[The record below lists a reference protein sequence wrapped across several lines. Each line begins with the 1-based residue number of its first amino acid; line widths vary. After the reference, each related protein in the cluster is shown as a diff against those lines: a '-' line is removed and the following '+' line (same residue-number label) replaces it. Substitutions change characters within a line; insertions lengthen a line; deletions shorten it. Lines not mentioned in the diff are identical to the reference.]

1 MTTSSRGVSSCAT
14 EVNVQYIV
22 NLEAKPID
30 APLASIGEDNRYVAF
45 DFRMLDSGL
54 VELRAVYND
63 YSPHT
68 GRYSYQEI
76 DRKVVEAEDAI
87 DFAVDMERDAAGF
100 LADMNIGGHADGRF
114 AEGVEKALD
123 RLMSASLTSA
133 A

>member
-1 MTTSSRGVSSCAT
+1 MQNA
-14 EVNVQYIV
+14 I
-22 NLEAKPID
+22 NLEAKPIN

-45 DFRMLDSGL
+45 GFRMLDSGL

-68 GRYSYQEI
+68 GRYGYEEI
-76 DRKVVEAEDAI
+76 DRKVVDPEDAI

-100 LADMNIGGHADGRF
+100 LAEMNVGGHADGRF
-114 AEGVEKALD
+114 AEGVENALR

>member
-1 MTTSSRGVSSCAT
+1 MQSLGRVI
-14 EVNVQYIV
+14 VQNAI
-22 NLEAKPID
+22 NLEAEPVD
-30 APLASIGEDNRYVAF
+30 TPVASLGEDDRYVAF

-68 GRYSYQEI
+68 GRYSYEEV
-76 DRKVVEAEDAI
+76 DRKVVDAEDAI

>member
-1 MTTSSRGVSSCAT
+1 M
-14 EVNVQYIV
+14 NKII

-30 APLASIGEDNRYVAF
+30 APLASIGEDNRCVAF

-54 VELRAVYND
+54 IELRAVYND

-68 GRYSYQEI
+68 GRYSYEEV
-76 DRKVVEAEDAI
+76 DRKVVDAEDAI
-87 DFAVDMERDAAGF
+87 NFAVDMERDAAGF
-100 LADMNIGGHADGRF
+100 LADMNIGGHAGGRF

>member
-1 MTTSSRGVSSCAT
+1 
-14 EVNVQYIV
+14 VQNAI
-22 NLEAKPID
+22 NLAAKPIAD
-30 APLASIGEDNRYVAF
+30 SLASIGEDDQYVAF

-63 YSPHT
+63 YSPYT
-68 GRYSYQEI
+68 GRYSYEEI

-100 LADMNIGGHADGRF
+100 LAELNIGGYADGHF
-114 AEGVEKALD
+114 AEAVEKALD
-123 RLMSASLTSA
+123 RLLSASLTSA